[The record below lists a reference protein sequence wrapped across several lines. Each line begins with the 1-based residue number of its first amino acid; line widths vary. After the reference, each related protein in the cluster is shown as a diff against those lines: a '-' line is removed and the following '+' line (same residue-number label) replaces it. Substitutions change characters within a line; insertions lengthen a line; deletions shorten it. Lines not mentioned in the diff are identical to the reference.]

1 MLMQTYSAL
10 WVHLVWSTKN
20 RQPMI
25 SQKLKYKLYD
35 QIREICL
42 DKTYHLDFI
51 NGIEDHIHLLIS
63 LSPKF
68 SVSNVVKDIKGISQ
82 KWVVENGLAE
92 EYFAWQDGYAVV
104 SVSPSNVQ
112 KVRNYIKNQEKHH
125 KKMPRLFVLKV
136 SFLHYRLS
144 FPKP

>member
-10 WVHLVWSTKN
+10 WVHLIWSTKN
-20 RQPMI
+20 RQPTI

-35 QIREICL
+35 QIRKICL

-68 SVSNVVKDIKGISQ
+68 SVSNVVKDIKGVSQ
-82 KWVVENGLAE
+82 KWIVESGLIDA
-92 EYFAWQDGYAVV
+92 YFEWQDGYAVV

-112 KVRNYIKNQEKHH
+112 RVRNYIKNQEKHH
-125 KKMPRLFVLKV
+125 KKMTTEDELNNIKELAVVPDDL
-136 SFLHYRLS
+136 
-144 FPKP
+144 

>member
-1 MLMQTYSAL
+1 MQTYSAL
-10 WVHLVWSTKN
+10 WIHLIWSTKN
-20 RQPMI
+20 RQPII

-82 KWVVENGLAE
+82 KWVVDSGLIE
-92 EYFAWQDGYAVV
+92 EYFEWQDGYAVV

-125 KKMPRLFVLKV
+125 KKMTSEEELNNIKELAVVPDDL
-136 SFLHYRLS
+136 
-144 FPKP
+144 